1 MNDEDFQL
9 SEEIRRYIASLNSA
23 SQEPYVSERSIA
35 ERFGLN
41 RSTARRLLLQ
51 FEGEGI
57 LECLPKRG
65 YRRVD
70 YSKTT
75 LRTYYIIRSAI
86 ECEALRLAQERAT
99 REDILRLMLI
109 LEDADK
115 VLAEKR
121 YSDFPP
127 LDSAFHHALVSAAHD
142 VFLQKMYNLI
152 VIQTTPA
159 VLPPPELAVGA
170 QRTHRQVFEAL
181 RAGHADKAAKILH
194 DKHFGNATDAID
206 AEAFLHFS
214 MRSMKSSPQKKK
226 KNPPAN

>member
-1 MNDEDFQL
+1 MSDEETQML
-9 SEEIRRYIASLNSA
+9 SEIRRYIATLNHTA
-23 SQEPYVSERSIA
+23 QESFVSERSIA

-41 RSTARRLLLQ
+41 RSAARKILLQ

-86 ECEALRLAQERAT
+86 ECEALRLAKERAT

-115 VLAEKR
+115 VLEEKR
-121 YSDFPP
+121 YADFPP
-127 LDSAFHHALVSAAHD
+127 LDSAFHHALVNAAHD

-152 VIQTTPA
+152 VIQTTPS
-159 VLPPPELAVGA
+159 VLPPPELTVGA
-170 QRTHRQVFEAL
+170 QRTHRQVFEAF
-181 RAGHADKAAKILH
+181 RAGNAEKAAKILH
-194 DKHFGNATDAID
+194 DKHFANATDAID

-214 MRSMKSSPQKKK
+214 MRTLKSSPQKK
-226 KNPPAN
+226 NPPST